1 MSNASGKPRVV
12 IVTGAGRAIPRQVAL
27 DFAREGDRVVV
38 VDMVADR
45 AKCTVAEIETAGGT
59 ALAVACD
66 VRDEAAVR
74 SMVEQTVRAFGRVD
88 VLVNAA
94 GGYTLGRVT
103 HELSAEDWDMVVDSN
118 LKGIFLCCK
127 HVIPH
132 MLAAGG
138 GRIINF
144 SSNAGRTSS
153 PALGVHYTAA
163 KAGVLGLTRH
173 LAREYAAHQILVNT
187 IAPGPALVER
197 NYEILDAE
205 GIERLR
211 KEIPLGRY
219 AEPSDLSAAV
229 RFLAGDG
236 ARHITGATL
245 DVNGGGGTVG
255 GHHDPSPGPGRPL
268 SARASFFAPPVP
280 SSYLLRPT
288 A

>member
-45 AKCTVAEIETAGGT
+45 AKRTVAEIETAGGT

-66 VRDEAAVR
+66 D
-74 SMVEQTVRAFGRVD
+74 
-88 VLVNAA
+88 
-94 GGYTLGRVT
+94 
-103 HELSAEDWDMVVDSN
+103 ELSAEDWDMVVDSN

-245 DVNGGGGTVG
+245 DVNGGYVM
-255 GHHDPSPGPGRPL
+255 
-268 SARASFFAPPVP
+268 V
-280 SSYLLRPT
+280 
-288 A
+288 

>member
-1 MSNASGKPRVV
+1 MNDAAGSGRVV
-12 IVTGAGRAIPRQVAL
+12 VITGAGRGIARQVAL
-27 DFAREGDRVVV
+27 DFAGEGARVVV
-38 VDMVADR
+38 VDMIEER
-45 AKCTVAEIETAGGT
+45 AQRTVAEIETARGT
-59 ALAVACD
+59 ALAIACD
-66 VRDEAAVR
+66 IRDEAAVQR
-74 SMVEQTVRAFGRVD
+74 MVEETVRAYGGVD

-94 GGYTLGRVT
+94 GGYTMGRVS
-103 HELSAEDWDMVVDSN
+103 HELSAADWDLVLDSN
-118 LKGIFLCCK
+118 LKGMFLCCK

-132 MLAAGG
+132 MLRAGG

-173 LAREYAAHQILVNT
+173 LAKEYAAHKILVNT

-205 GIERLR
+205 GLERLR
-211 KEIPLGRY
+211 QEIPLGRY
-219 AEPSDLSAAV
+219 AAPADLSAAV

-245 DVNGGGGTVG
+245 DVNGGYVM
-255 GHHDPSPGPGRPL
+255 
-268 SARASFFAPPVP
+268 V
-280 SSYLLRPT
+280 
-288 A
+288 

>member
-1 MSNASGKPRVV
+1 MSDTSGKGRVV
-12 IVTGAGRAIPRQVAL
+12 VITGAGRGIARQVAM
-27 DFAREGDRVVV
+27 DFAREDARVVV
-38 VDMVADR
+38 VDLVPER
-45 AKCTVAEIETAGGT
+45 AKRTVAEIEAAGGT

-66 VRDEAAVR
+66 VRDEAAVQH
-74 SMVEQTVRAFGRVD
+74 MVEQTVRTFGAVD

-94 GGYTLGRVT
+94 GGYTMGRVT
-103 HELSAEDWDMVVDSN
+103 HELSAEDWDMVLDSN
-118 LKGIFLCCK
+118 LKGTFLCCK

-132 MLAAGG
+132 MLKAGG

-173 LAREYAAHQILVNT
+173 LAKEYAPRQILVNT

-197 NYEILDAE
+197 NFEIMSEEARE
-205 GIERLR
+205 QLR
-211 KEIPLGRY
+211 QEIPLGRY

-229 RFLAGDG
+229 RFLASEG

-245 DVNGGGGTVG
+245 DVNGGYVM
-255 GHHDPSPGPGRPL
+255 
-268 SARASFFAPPVP
+268 V
-280 SSYLLRPT
+280 
-288 A
+288 

>member
-1 MSNASGKPRVV
+1 MAPRFAERRGYAPADSPAPLDTRGRTSMSKSRVV

-38 VDMVADR
+38 VDVVPDR
-45 AKCTVAEIETAGGT
+45 AKRPASEIGGAGGT
-59 ALAVACD
+59 ALAVVCD
-66 VRDEAAVR
+66 VRDENSVR

-163 KAGVLGLTRH
+163 KAGVLGLTPH
-173 LAREYAAHQILVNT
+173 LAREHAAPQILVNT
-187 IAPGPALVER
+187 IAPGPGLVER

-245 DVNGGGGTVG
+245 DVNGGYVMGV
-255 GHHDPSPGPGRPL
+255 
-268 SARASFFAPPVP
+268 SAR
-280 SSYLLRPT
+280 RP
-288 A
+288 

>member
-1 MSNASGKPRVV
+1 MSKSRVV

-38 VDMVADR
+38 VDVVPDR
-45 AKCTVAEIETAGGT
+45 AKRTASEIEGAGGT
-59 ALAVACD
+59 ALAVVCD
-66 VRDEAAVR
+66 VRDENSVR

-94 GGYTLGRVT
+94 GGYTIGRVT
-103 HELSAEDWDMVVDSN
+103 HELSAEDWD
-118 LKGIFLCCK
+118 KGIFLCCK

-132 MLAAGG
+132 MLAVGG

-173 LAREYAAHQILVNT
+173 LAKEYAAHKILVNT

-197 NYEILDAE
+197 NFEILDAE
-205 GIERLR
+205 GLERLR
-211 KEIPLGRY
+211 QEIPLGRY
-219 AEPSDLSAAV
+219 AEPADLSAAV
-229 RFLAGDG
+229 PFLAGDG

-245 DVNGGGGTVG
+245 DVNGGYVM
-255 GHHDPSPGPGRPL
+255 
-268 SARASFFAPPVP
+268 V
-280 SSYLLRPT
+280 
-288 A
+288 

>member
-1 MSNASGKPRVV
+1 MEKASGSGRVV
-12 IVTGAGRAIPRQVAL
+12 VITGAGRGIARQVAL
-27 DFAREGDRVVV
+27 DFAAEGARVAV
-38 VDMVADR
+38 VDMIEER
-45 AKCTVAEIETAGGT
+45 AKRTVGEIEAAGGA

-66 VRDEAAVR
+66 VRDETSVQQ
-74 SMVEQTVRAFGRVD
+74 MVEQTVRTYGRID

-94 GGYTLGRVT
+94 GGYTMGRVS

-118 LKGIFLCCK
+118 LKGSFLTCK

-132 MLAAGG
+132 MLKAGG
-138 GRIINF
+138 GRIVNF

-173 LAREYAAHQILVNT
+173 LAKEYASHQILVNT

-197 NYEILDAE
+197 NFEIMSEE
-205 GIERLR
+205 GREQLR
-211 KEIPLGRY
+211 KDIPLGRY

-229 RFLAGDG
+229 RFLASDG

-245 DVNGGGGTVG
+245 DVNGGYVM
-255 GHHDPSPGPGRPL
+255 
-268 SARASFFAPPVP
+268 V
-280 SSYLLRPT
+280 
-288 A
+288 

>member
-45 AKCTVAEIETAGGT
+45 AKRTVAEIETAGGT

-66 VRDEAAVR
+66 VRDEAAV
-74 SMVEQTVRAFGRVD
+74 
-88 VLVNAA
+88 
-94 GGYTLGRVT
+94 
-103 HELSAEDWDMVVDSN
+103 
-118 LKGIFLCCK
+118 IFLCCK

-245 DVNGGGGTVG
+245 DVNGGYVM
-255 GHHDPSPGPGRPL
+255 
-268 SARASFFAPPVP
+268 V
-280 SSYLLRPT
+280 
-288 A
+288 

>member
-1 MSNASGKPRVV
+1 
-12 IVTGAGRAIPRQVAL
+12 
-27 DFAREGDRVVV
+27 
-38 VDMVADR
+38 
-45 AKCTVAEIETAGGT
+45 
-59 ALAVACD
+59 
-66 VRDEAAVR
+66 
-74 SMVEQTVRAFGRVD
+74 
-88 VLVNAA
+88 
-94 GGYTLGRVT
+94 
-103 HELSAEDWDMVVDSN
+103 MVVDSN

-132 MLAAGG
+132 MLKAGG

-173 LAREYAAHQILVNT
+173 LAKEYAKHQILVNT

-211 KEIPLGRY
+211 EEIPLGRY

-229 RFLAGDG
+229 RFLASDG

-245 DVNGGGGTVG
+245 DVNGGYVM
-255 GHHDPSPGPGRPL
+255 
-268 SARASFFAPPVP
+268 V
-280 SSYLLRPT
+280 
-288 A
+288 

>member
-1 MSNASGKPRVV
+1 MTNASGKPRVV

-38 VDMVADR
+38 VDMVADG
-45 AKCTVAEIETAGGT
+45 ANGTVAEIGTAGGT

-66 VRDEAAVR
+66 VRDEPAVR

-173 LAREYAAHQILVNT
+173 LAKEYAAQQILVNT

-197 NYEILDAE
+197 NFEIMSEEARE
-205 GIERLR
+205 QLR
-211 KEIPLGRY
+211 QEIP
-219 AEPSDLSAAV
+219 SAA
-229 RFLAGDG
+229 
-236 ARHITGATL
+236 T
-245 DVNGGGGTVG
+245 
-255 GHHDPSPGPGRPL
+255 PSPPTSRPP
-268 SARASFFAPPVP
+268 SASW
-280 SSYLLRPT
+280 
-288 A
+288 

>member
-1 MSNASGKPRVV
+1 MTGASGKERVV

-38 VDMVADR
+38 VDMIEER
-45 AKCTVAEIETAGGT
+45 AKRTVAEIETTGGT

-66 VRDEAAVR
+66 VRDEAAVQ
-74 SMVEQTVRAFGRVD
+74 SMVEQTVRTFGRVD

-94 GGYTLGRVT
+94 GGYTMGRVS
-103 HELSAEDWDMVVDSN
+103 HELSSEDWDLVVDSN

-173 LAREYAAHQILVNT
+173 LAKEYAKHQILVNT
-187 IAPGPALVER
+187 VAPGPALVER
-197 NYEILDAE
+197 NYEILDAD

-229 RFLAGDG
+229 RFLASDG

-245 DVNGGGGTVG
+245 DVNGGYVM
-255 GHHDPSPGPGRPL
+255 
-268 SARASFFAPPVP
+268 V
-280 SSYLLRPT
+280 
-288 A
+288 

>member
-1 MSNASGKPRVV
+1 MSDESGGRVV
-12 IVTGAGRAIPRQVAL
+12 VITGAGRAIARQVAL
-27 DFAREGDRVVV
+27 DFAREGARVVV
-38 VDMVADR
+38 VDMIEER
-45 AKCTVAEIETAGGT
+45 AKRTVTEIEAAGST

-66 VRDEAAVR
+66 VRDEPAVR
-74 SMVEQTVRAFGRVD
+74 SMVEQTVRTFGRVD

-103 HELSAEDWDMVVDSN
+103 HELSADDWDMVVDSN
-118 LKGIFLCCK
+118 LKGMFLCCK

-132 MLAAGG
+132 MLKAGG

-173 LAREYAAHQILVNT
+173 LAKEYAPHQILVNS

-197 NYEILDAE
+197 NREILDEE
-205 GIERLR
+205 GLEQLR

-245 DVNGGGGTVG
+245 DVNGGYVM
-255 GHHDPSPGPGRPL
+255 
-268 SARASFFAPPVP
+268 V
-280 SSYLLRPT
+280 
-288 A
+288 

>member
-1 MSNASGKPRVV
+1 MSDAGRRGQVVV
-12 IVTGAGRAIPRQVAL
+12 ITGAGRGIARQVAL
-27 DFAREGDRVVV
+27 DFAGEGARVVA
-38 VDMVADR
+38 VDMIEER
-45 AKCTVAEIETAGGT
+45 AKRTVAEIEAAGGA
-59 ALAVACD
+59 ALAIACD
-66 VRDEAAVR
+66 IRDEDAVQR
-74 SMVEQTVRAFGRVD
+74 MVEETLRAYGGVD

-94 GGYTLGRVT
+94 GGYTRGRVS
-103 HELSAEDWDMVVDSN
+103 HELSAADWDLVLDSN
-118 LKGIFLCCK
+118 LKGMFLCCK

-132 MLAAGG
+132 MLRAGG

-173 LAREYAAHQILVNT
+173 LAKEYAAHEILVNT

-205 GIERLR
+205 GLERLR
-211 KEIPLGRY
+211 QEIPLGRF
-219 AEPSDLSAAV
+219 AEPADLSAAV

-245 DVNGGGGTVG
+245 DVNGGYVM
-255 GHHDPSPGPGRPL
+255 
-268 SARASFFAPPVP
+268 V
-280 SSYLLRPT
+280 
-288 A
+288 